1 MGPVDDEE
9 DDIVDIWTDVRVPP
23 RPKLYIGYRSQQ
35 DGKCHVDTVLRGEI
49 KPLPCLLHTSF
60 EWGYLGDG
68 PTQLAREILR
78 DHFGKG
84 REANLRS
91 QRLYQRFRVVCI
103 AKLPHA
109 GWEMTSGDVEKH
121 VREMESQIGGEDP
134 QLGKEPSKTRAN
146 DPQT

>member
-1 MGPVDDEE
+1 VDDEE
-9 DDIVDIWTDVRVPP
+9 DDIVDIWTAVRAPP

-35 DGKCHVDTVLRGEI
+35 DGKCHVDTVERGEI
-49 KPLPCLLHTSF
+49 KPLSGDVGSFAF

-68 PTQLAREILR
+68 PTLLAREILR

-84 REANLRS
+84 REGRMHAT
-91 QRLYQRFRVVCI
+91 RLHQQFRIVCI

-109 GWEMTSGDVEKH
+109 GWQMTNDDVAQHVKDIEPQVGDP
-121 VREMESQIGGEDP
+121 DP
-134 QLGKEPSKTRAN
+134 QLEKEPSKTRAN